1 MICRG
6 VGIEIHDSCCFLRI
20 GAGPCV
26 GTALLRCGSC
36 GAPNYCSR
44 AHQMAHWREHKGE
57 CSRMAEQ
64 MMRAYTVHDFPFS
77 FTEETVQ
84 GVEGGVLTLC
94 SFLEDRD
101 LHLQGLWKAEC
112 GCDGSKQS
120 SEPGLDSADRIGGNT
135 CEDELAVLRRRYA
148 QATDIIDK

>member
-1 MICRG
+1 METSSGGRICAAKYA
-6 VGIEIHDSCCFLRI
+6 

-26 GTALLRCGSC
+26 GPALLRCGSC

-44 AHQMAHWREHKGE
+44 AHQMAHWKEHRDE

-64 MMRAYTVHDFPFS
+64 MMRAYIVNDFPFS

-84 GVEGGVLTLC
+84 GVEAGAVTVC

-101 LHLQGLWKAEC
+101 LHLKGLWKAEC
-112 GCDGSKQS
+112 ECDGSKQS
-120 SEPGLDSADRIGGNT
+120 SEPGLGECPSGGP
-135 CEDELAVLRRRYA
+135 LAVLLIYSSPSA
-148 QATDIIDK
+148 VP